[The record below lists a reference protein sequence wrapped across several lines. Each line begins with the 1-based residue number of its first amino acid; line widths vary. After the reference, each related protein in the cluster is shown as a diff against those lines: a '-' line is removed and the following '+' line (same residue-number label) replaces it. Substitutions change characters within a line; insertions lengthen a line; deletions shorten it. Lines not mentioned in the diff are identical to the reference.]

1 MERMKMKKKYSRAF
15 VPNPNFRFD
24 PTELKNLADEIIYV
38 CDRPMFDN
46 LMGDDHIPSYEG
58 KIAERMMDFNPESD
72 VIAYYGDSIIFALM
86 VMWLSEN
93 YTVFDM
99 ARFSSKEQTY
109 LVRAMSI
116 DNFSFPA
123 RQLIAAVG

>member
-1 MERMKMKKKYSRAF
+1 MKMKKKYNRAF

-24 PTELKNLADEIIYV
+24 PTELNNLAEHVVYV

-46 LMGDDHIPSYEG
+46 LMGEENISAYEG
-58 KIAERMMDFNPESD
+58 KIIERMSDFNPETD

-109 LVRAMSI
+109 LTRAMSI
-116 DNFSFPA
+116 DNFTLPA
-123 RQLIAAVG
+123 RQLAAAVG

>member
-1 MERMKMKKKYSRAF
+1 MKKYKRAF

-24 PTELKNLADEIIYV
+24 PTELRNLANEVVYV

-46 LMGDDHIPSYEG
+46 LMGEENISAYEG
-58 KIAERMMDFNPESD
+58 KIAERMMDFDPATD

-93 YTVFDM
+93 YNVFDM

-109 LVRAMSI
+109 LTRAMSI
-116 DNFSFPA
+116 DNFSFQRTDLPKKT
-123 RQLIAAVG
+123 AAGR

>member
-1 MERMKMKKKYSRAF
+1 MKKKYSRVF

-24 PTELKNLADEIIYV
+24 PTELNNLADQVIYV

-46 LMGDDHIPSYEG
+46 LMGDDHISSYEG
-58 KIAERMMDFNPESD
+58 KIAERMMDFNPEAD

-116 DNFSFPA
+116 DNFSLPA
-123 RQLIAAVG
+123 RRLVAAVG